1 MYVCVC
7 VSVCFDPPIKPCCP
21 PPMTVAYHTQ
31 ALAIS
36 FSCMDL
42 ELLFCLIPVLPRYRV
57 AYMFEQRAYE

>member
-7 VSVCFDPPIKPCCP
+7 VSVCVDPLLKPYYP

-42 ELLFCLIPVLPRYRV
+42 ELLFRLILVLPRYRV
-57 AYMFEQRAYE
+57 AYMFEQRA